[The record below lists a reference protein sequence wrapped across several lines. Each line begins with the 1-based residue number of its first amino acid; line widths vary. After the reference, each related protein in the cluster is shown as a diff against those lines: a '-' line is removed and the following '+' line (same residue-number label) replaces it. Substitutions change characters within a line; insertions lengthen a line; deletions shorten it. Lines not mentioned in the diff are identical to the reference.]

1 MPRYYF
7 RFANGTHQCSD
18 CDPLDLPD
26 DESARREAEL
36 DAYDLLDSD
45 EGAWGH
51 WTIWVTDE
59 MGRHVTSVLVNDVR
73 KKIDSGSRSEHRP
86 DRPIH

>member
-45 EGAWGH
+45 EWCLGPLDHLGH
-51 WTIWVTDE
+51 
-59 MGRHVTSVLVNDVR
+59 RRN
-73 KKIDSGSRSEHRP
+73 GSACDFGFSQRRTEEN
-86 DRPIH
+86 

>member
-36 DAYDLLDSD
+36 EAQDLLDPG
-45 EGAWGH
+45 EAAWGQ